1 MSVPIESQF
10 AEVHSLIELHR
21 SRTFQFIN
29 NETLHICWEVGFY
42 VHSKLQNSEW
52 GNKVVTKL
60 SNYLVSKDK
69 SLKGYSRRSIYKMVK
84 FYEVYSNYKF
94 LDLLKN
100 FKDSEP
106 EKLFNTIVPTSSAQL
121 PEEPKNG
128 IIELVPTMSAIT
140 AIPKTLLSINW
151 SQHCEIIDSCK
162 THEEQLFYIFYAS
175 RERMNVRELR
185 RAIKT
190 DSYSRFLSGNEI
202 QSCGLKKT
210 YPSARHLFKNIACL
224 DFLGLP
230 ERYHEKHLQE
240 DILNNMK
247 SFILEL
253 GRDFIFIDKEYPLKV
268 GNRTFRIDLLF
279 YNRELQCLV
288 AVELKTTE
296 FEPSYMGQ
304 LEFYLEALDQDVKK
318 ENENP
323 SIGILLCK
331 EANNDIVKYALNR
344 SMSPTMIAKYEQN
357 LIPRDALEKS
367 FQKTLNYCQ
376 NKPYQNQ

>member
-1 MSVPIESQF
+1 MGLNMPASIESQF

-21 SRTFQFIN
+21 TRSFQFIN
-29 NETLHICWEVGFY
+29 YETLYICWEVGFY
-42 VHSKLQNSEW
+42 VHSKLRNSEW
-52 GNKVVTKL
+52 GDKVVSKL
-60 SNYLVSKDK
+60 SSYLASKDS

-84 FYEVYSNYKF
+84 FYEEYSNHKF
-94 LDLLKN
+94 LNLLRN
-100 FKDSEP
+100 LEDSASVQ
-106 EKLFNTIVPTSSAQL
+106 LFDGIVPTSSAQL
-121 PEEPKNG
+121 SEEPKNLDR
-128 IIELVPTMSAIT
+128 LVPTMSALKP
-140 AIPKTLLSINW
+140 IPKVLLNINW
-151 SQHCEIIDSCK
+151 SQHCEIINSCK
-162 THEEQLFYIFYAS
+162 TYEENLFYIFHAS

-202 QSCGLKKT
+202 LSSGLKKT
-210 YPSARHLFKNIACL
+210 YPSAIHLFKNTACL

-230 ERYHEKHLQE
+230 AQYNEKHLQE
-240 DILNNMK
+240 DIINNMK
-247 SFILEL
+247 LFILEL
-253 GRDFIFIDKEYPLKV
+253 GRDFIFVDKEFPLKV
-268 GNRTFRIDLLF
+268 GNRIFRVDLLF

-288 AVELKTTE
+288 AVELKTSE
-296 FEPSYMGQ
+296 FEPSFMGQ

-344 SMSPTMIAKYEQN
+344 SMSPTMIAKYQQN

-367 FQKTLNYCQ
+367 FKETLNYYQ
-376 NKPYQNQ
+376 NK